1 MPDFFEQ
8 MCHVIAESGRKNG
21 NFSPDP
27 EVLKQFFSEMPKTQA
42 VIPEVPIPEN
52 VPAAPAPV
60 PAPVPAPAPVPVPT
74 PAQPYAAVPE
84 TAAVPQIPENV
95 PELPVFNTLDDIR
108 TAVHNCC
115 RCGLCRTRNNPVFGE
130 GNPDAR
136 LMFIGEGPGADED
149 RLGRPFVGKAGML
162 LDKMICAM
170 QFTRE
175 EVYIANIVK
184 CRPPDNRLPAPEEA
198 DLCIGYL
205 KRQIELIRPEVIV
218 LLGATAVK
226 YLLNVTTGISR
237 MRGRWLS
244 YEHLP
249 VMATF
254 HPAFLLR
261 QESAKRETWNDL
273 QQVMA
278 RFGKYHRPTGGGNR

>member
-1 MPDFFEQ
+1 MTGFFEQ
-8 MCHVIAESGRKNG
+8 LCKVVAETERQRPGI
-21 NFSPDP
+21 SPSS
-27 EVLKQFFSEMPKTQA
+27 EEIKQFFSEQPRKVET
-42 VIPEVPIPEN
+42 IPPEVKSSVN
-52 VPAAPAPV
+52 
-60 PAPVPAPAPVPVPT
+60 
-74 PAQPYAAVPE
+74 
-84 TAAVPQIPENV
+84 TAAVPVRPEVRSV
-95 PELPVFNTLDDIR
+95 PTPPPPMRPEVKSVPTPPPPVSGNFATLEEIYSAVAACSRCPLGATR
-108 TAVHNCC
+108 T
-115 RCGLCRTRNNPVFGE
+115 NPVPGE
-130 GNPDAR
+130 GNPNAR
-136 LMFIGEGPGADED
+136 LMFIGEAPGFDED
-149 RLGRPFVGKAGML
+149 RLGRPFVGKAGAL
-162 LDKMICAM
+162 LDKMISAM

-184 CRPPDNRLPAPEEA
+184 CRPPDNRIPAPEEA
-198 DLCIGYL
+198 QCCIGYL

-244 YEHLP
+244 YENIP

-278 RFGKYHRPTGGGNR
+278 RFGKYHNPGAKRG

>member
-1 MPDFFEQ
+1 MAGFFEQ
-8 MCHVIAESGRKNG
+8 LCKVVAESEHKCSGIAA
-21 NFSPDP
+21 SSE
-27 EVLKQFFSEMPKTQA
+27 EVKQFFSA
-42 VIPEVPIPEN
+42 VPREIKPVQKQINAEYTTTEKPVSQVALPPQTSGN
-52 VPAAPAPV
+52 FAALEEI
-60 PAPVPAPAPVPVPT
+60 
-74 PAQPYAAVPE
+74 YAAVASCSRCPLGA
-84 TAAVPQIPENV
+84 T
-95 PELPVFNTLDDIR
+95 R
-108 TAVHNCC
+108 T
-115 RCGLCRTRNNPVFGE
+115 NPVPGE

-136 LMFIGEGPGADED
+136 LMFIGEGPGFDED
-149 RLGRPFVGKAGML
+149 RLGRPFVGKAGAL
-162 LDKMICAM
+162 LDKMISAM
-170 QFTRE
+170 QFTRK

-184 CRPPDNRLPAPEEA
+184 CRPPDNRVPSPEEA
-198 DLCIGYL
+198 QCCIGYL

-226 YLLNVTTGISR
+226 YLLNVSNGISK

-244 YEHLP
+244 YENIP

-278 RFGKYHRPTGGGNR
+278 RFGKYHNPGAKRG

>member
-1 MPDFFEQ
+1 MPDFFKQ
-8 MCHVIAESGRKNG
+8 MCQVIAESGEKNG

-27 EVLKQFFSEMPKTQA
+27 EVLKQFFSEMPKKSE
-42 VIPEVPIPEN
+42 PEPVS
-52 VPAAPAPV
+52 AAPAAETVKSVPPPPQPAVPVGV
-60 PAPVPAPAPVPVPT
+60 PAVAGAAPAGVQSGVP
-74 PAQPYAAVPE
+74 
-84 TAAVPQIPENV
+84 
-95 PELPVFNTLDDIR
+95 LPVFNTLEEIR
-108 TAVHNCC
+108 LAVHNCI

-149 RLGRPFVGKAGML
+149 RQGRPFVGKAGML
-162 LDKMICAM
+162 LDKMISAM

-226 YLLNVTTGISR
+226 YLLNVTNGISR

-244 YEHLP
+244 YENIP

-261 QESAKRETWNDL
+261 QESAKRETWQDL

-278 RFGKYHRPTGGGNR
+278 RFGKYHRPAGGGNR

>member
-1 MPDFFEQ
+1 MADFFEQ
-8 MCHVIAESGRKNG
+8 LCKVIAESGHQHSG
-21 NFSPDP
+21 IAASSA
-27 EVLKQFFSEMPKTQA
+27 EIKQFFSA
-42 VIPEVPIPEN
+42 IPRESKPVAQQIKAEQSIPDKK
-52 VPAAPAPV
+52 VSQIVAPPQ
-60 PAPVPAPAPVPVPT
+60 T
-74 PAQPYAAVPE
+74 SGNFNTLEEIYAAVASCSRCPLGA
-84 TAAVPQIPENV
+84 T
-95 PELPVFNTLDDIR
+95 R
-108 TAVHNCC
+108 T
-115 RCGLCRTRNNPVFGE
+115 NPVPGE

-136 LMFIGEGPGADED
+136 LMFIGEGPGFDED
-149 RLGRPFVGKAGML
+149 RQGRPFVGKAGAL
-162 LDKMICAM
+162 LDKMITAM

-184 CRPPDNRLPAPEEA
+184 CRPPDNRTPAPEEA
-198 DLCIGYL
+198 ECCIGYL
-205 KRQIELIRPEVIV
+205 KRQIELVRPEVIV

-226 YLLNVTTGISR
+226 YLLNVSNGISK

-244 YEHLP
+244 YENIP

-278 RFGKYHRPTGGGNR
+278 RFGKFHPGAKRQ

>member
-1 MPDFFEQ
+1 MAGFFEQ
-8 MCHVIAESGRKNG
+8 MCKIIAQNEGQQTGIAANSREMAEF
-21 NFSPDP
+21 FSNISRPQTP
-27 EVLKQFFSEMPKTQA
+27 EVKPT
-42 VIPEVPIPEN
+42 PEIRQVVEPIRM
-52 VPAAPAPV
+52 APAV
-60 PAPVPAPAPVPVPT
+60 P
-74 PAQPYAAVPE
+74 AVPE
-84 TAAVPQIPENV
+84 KISPVIAPPQTSGNFASLEEIANAVKSCQKCPLCQFRKNAVP
-95 PELPVFNTLDDIR
+95 
-108 TAVHNCC
+108 
-115 RCGLCRTRNNPVFGE
+115 GE
-130 GNPDAR
+130 GNPNAR

-149 RLGRPFVGKAGML
+149 IQGRPFVGKAGML

-184 CRPPDNRLPAPEEA
+184 CRPPDNRAPAPEEVEC
-198 DLCIGYL
+198 CIGYL

-226 YLLNVTTGISR
+226 YLLNVTSGISR
-237 MRGRWLS
+237 LRGRWLS
-244 YEHLP
+244 YENIP

-261 QESAKRETWNDL
+261 QESAKRDTWNDL

-278 RFGKYHRPTGGGNR
+278 RFGKYHRPGNSGVRQ

>member
-8 MCHVIAESGRKNG
+8 MCQIIAESGGK
-21 NFSPDP
+21 SVKIAPDSAD
-27 EVLKQFFSEMPKTQA
+27 LKQFFSDVPK
-42 VIPEVPIPEN
+42 VD
-52 VPAAPAPV
+52 AAPEAAAPRMQV
-60 PAPVPAPAPVPVPT
+60 IAAAADPEEFTEPEKLPVSN
-74 PAQPYAAVPE
+74 Q
-84 TAAVPQIPENV
+84 TAAARPEQ
-95 PELPVFNTLDDIR
+95 FNTLDEIR
-108 TAVHNCC
+108 SAVLQCGK
-115 RCGLCRTRNNPVFGE
+115 CGLCRTRKNAVPGE

-149 RLGRPFVGKAGML
+149 LQGRPFVGKAGQL
-162 LDKMICAM
+162 LDKMIAAM

-175 EVYIANIVK
+175 EVFIANIVK

-198 DLCIGYL
+198 DICIHYL
-205 KRQIELIRPEVIV
+205 RRQIELVRPEVIV

-244 YEHLP
+244 YENIP

-278 RFGKYHRPTGGGNR
+278 RFGKFHKPQRNGGMNR